1 MEKYLAVDVGGSALK
16 YAVMDESLKFY
27 SHGKVPIDTSSRE
40 PFMAAVADLWKEH
53 GTGCAGMG
61 MSVPGF
67 IDRRRGWAYTGGAF
81 LWVAN
86 EPYAQEMSD
95 AIGGAPVT
103 IINDAKAAAMAEIG
117 YGNLKDIPDGVV
129 IVLGTGIGGAIVL
142 NGQVLQGTHFS
153 AGEFSFLRGDYQARD
168 GKQDVFAMTN
178 GIRGLKE
185 SIHLAS
191 GLENV
196 DGLEA
201 FRLIHEENNEQV
213 LQGVKDF
220 CGHLAFHIYNLQA
233 ELDVERFLIG
243 GGISAEPMFLGLVQ
257 EAVDQKFAD
266 ALFPLIA
273 KPEIMLCKYRN
284 DANLIGAVHNFRD
297 VTGRIQ

>member
-16 YAVMDESLKFY
+16 YAVMDESLQF
-27 SHGKVPIDTSSRE
+27 SDHGKVPVVTDSRE
-40 PFMAAVADLWKEH
+40 SFMAAVAGLWKDR
-53 GTGCAGMG
+53 GSGCAGMA

-81 LWVAN
+81 LWVSN
-86 EPYAQEMSD
+86 EPYAEEVSQ

-117 YGNLKDIPDGVV
+117 YGNLKGIPDGIV

-153 AGEFSFLRGDYQARD
+153 AGEFSFLRGDYQERE
-168 GKQDVFAMTN
+168 GKQDIFAMTN
-178 GIRGLKE
+178 GIRGLK
-185 SIHLAS
+185 SAIQKAS
-191 GLENV
+191 GLENI

-213 LQGVKDF
+213 LQGVRDF
-220 CGHLAFHIYNLQA
+220 CGYLAFHIYNLQA

-257 EAVDQKFAD
+257 EAVDQKFAN
-266 ALFPLIA
+266 ALYPLIP
-273 KPEIMLCKYRN
+273 KPEIMLCRYRN

>member
-16 YAVMDESLKFY
+16 YAVMDESLQF
-27 SHGKVPIDTSSRE
+27 SDHGKVPVVTDSRE
-40 PFMAAVADLWKEH
+40 SFMAAVAGLWKDH
-53 GTGCAGMG
+53 GSGCAGMA

-81 LWVAN
+81 LWVSN
-86 EPYAQEMSD
+86 EPYAEEVSQ

-117 YGNLKDIPDGVV
+117 YGNLKGIPDGIV

-153 AGEFSFLRGDYQARD
+153 AGEFSFLRGDYQERE
-168 GKQDVFAMTN
+168 GKQDIFAMTN
-178 GIRGLKE
+178 GIRGLK
-185 SIHLAS
+185 SAIQKAS
-191 GLENV
+191 GLENI

-213 LQGVKDF
+213 LQGVRDF
-220 CGHLAFHIYNLQA
+220 CGYLAFHIYNLQA

-257 EAVDQKFAD
+257 EAVDQKFAN
-266 ALFPLIA
+266 ALYPLIP
-273 KPEIMLCKYRN
+273 KPEIMLCRYRN